1 MPVAGSSYGKRLS
14 DGPDGRCRYRLYNQ
28 PGLRTLGVRLRQHHE
43 SSLKVV
49 NGWQNIRKLREL
61 TTLLCLA

>member
-1 MPVAGSSYGKRLS
+1 MPVAGSSCGECLS

-43 SSLKVV
+43 SSLKVA
-49 NGWQNIRKLREL
+49 NGWQNIPK
-61 TTLLCLA
+61 